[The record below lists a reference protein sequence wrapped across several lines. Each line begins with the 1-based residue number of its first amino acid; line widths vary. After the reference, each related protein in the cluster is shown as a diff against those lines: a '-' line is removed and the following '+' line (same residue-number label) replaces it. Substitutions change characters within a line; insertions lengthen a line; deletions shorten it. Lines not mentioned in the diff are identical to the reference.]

1 MPSRDRTHRDV
12 EELPKTT
19 TTGSGAPL
27 GRRSN
32 GNRAAVLIGAND
44 YDSLVETSAILSDSD
59 AVSAIRSG
67 VKDPEAGHTESADEV
82 RYSPRRAEYSGY
94 IGRRAD
100 LRVLEARD
108 LLRAST

>member
-1 MPSRDRTHRDV
+1 MPCGDRTHRDV
-12 EELPKTT
+12 EELQETT
-19 TTGSGAPL
+19 TTGRGAPL

-32 GNRAAVLIGAND
+32 GNCAAVLIGADD
-44 YDSLVETSAILSDSD
+44 YDSLVETIAILSDSD
-59 AVSAIRSG
+59 AAAAIRSG
-67 VKDPEAGHTESADEV
+67 AKDLEAGHNESADEV

-94 IGRRAD
+94 LGRRAD